1 MKQFFD
7 FFPVLL
13 FVVAY
18 FTSKDMIL
26 ATKVLLVGSLIQIAV
41 FWLWKR
47 TVEKMHLITFVVV
60 LIMGTLTI
68 VLDDPIY
75 IIWKPTVINWSLA
88 CVLLVAH
95 VLGKNLVRK
104 AVEGFLTQTPHLK
117 LSMPESKWGP
127 LNLIWVFYLF
137 MLGVINLYVAF
148 NYTEETWVT
157 FKLVGFTA
165 INLSFFIAQ
174 FMYFSKFI
182 SEVDT
187 DNKQETQG

>member
-88 CVLLVAH
+88 CVLLVAQ

-148 NYTEETWVT
+148 NDTEETWVT

>member
-41 FWLWKR
+41 FWLWKH

-88 CVLLVAH
+88 CVLLVAQ

>member
-88 CVLLVAH
+88 CVLLVAQ